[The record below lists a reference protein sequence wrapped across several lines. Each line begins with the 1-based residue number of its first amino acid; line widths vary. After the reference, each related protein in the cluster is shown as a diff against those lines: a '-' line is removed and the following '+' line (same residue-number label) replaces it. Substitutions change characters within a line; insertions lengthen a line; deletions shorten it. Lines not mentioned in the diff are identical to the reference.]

1 MLYSLQGKRAGV
13 EQAEIDGD
21 DLWFSGVLNLCQT
34 TQDKKTHKK
43 MGDLEINQDQTG
55 RLEKKKKKD
64 ARRMVER
71 IGEARRG
78 EVEG

>member
-1 MLYSLQGKRAGV
+1 
-13 EQAEIDGD
+13 
-21 DLWFSGVLNLCQT
+21 
-34 TQDKKTHKK
+34 